1 MSAALKGPAADYWLL
16 WRMALSTRHPR
27 ASAIVLGLTGVA
39 TLVVALLVQLKNADP
54 LLTASFALRI
64 ALGGM
69 MMGWMLYFVPGAV
82 KLNSPFTA
90 RLVPRLRRR
99 LIELTA
105 LVWLVAIV
113 SSALMAQG
121 TKLSPALVFLG
132 TGTWLA
138 AYGLGQSGNRMGA
151 WVQFAAWTCIVFNQH
166 LPAGLVEQL
175 KGGTGFAVAAL
186 LMLAFGAL
194 ALQWM
199 FLNGG
204 ERHYAAREAQ
214 ILQAE
219 KLTAAG
225 QFKERR
231 QHRIGAS
238 LYEWVLRRD
247 STARNSGRL
256 LGHLLGARNHWVY
269 RALAMG
275 GILAGGVVAVG
286 LLHAFG
292 SLELQEMTANIGWA
306 GAALLML
313 GALFDCERRNV
324 RLKDTATEQAL
335 MRLVPPLPAGAP
347 AFNRHLARTLLRV
360 GLLEW
365 AMLAAT
371 VLCLGLLS
379 GASPAD
385 LGMQACLCCLTLPV
399 VAANLR
405 DHAHHAG
412 LLGWRLLCG
421 FVLSVCISFAVGAV
435 AHTVFGLPV
444 LAGAALASIVIAIA
458 LVANGFRRAE
468 TAPYAFPAGRLA

>member
-1 MSAALKGPAADYWLL
+1 MSAGMKTPLNDYWLL

-27 ASAIVLGLTGVA
+27 ASAIVLALAAVA
-39 TLVVALLVQLKNADP
+39 TILVALLVQLKNADP
-54 LLTASFALRI
+54 LMTAGFALRV
-64 ALGGM
+64 AFGGV

-82 KLNSPFTA
+82 KLNTPFTA

-105 LVWLVAIV
+105 LVWLVAVV
-113 SSALMAQG
+113 SGALMTQG
-121 TKLSPALVFLG
+121 TRLSPALVVLG

-138 AYGLGQSGNRMGA
+138 AYGLGQSGNRVGA
-151 WVQFAAWTCIVFNQH
+151 WVQFAAWMTVVFHEH
-166 LPAGLVEQL
+166 LPAGLVDAL
-175 KGGTGFAVAAL
+175 RGGTGFAVAAL

-204 ERHYAAREAQ
+204 ERHYAAHEAQ
-214 ILQAE
+214 ILQTE
-219 KLTAAG
+219 RLTVAG
-225 QFKERR
+225 QFKERK

-238 LYEWVLRRD
+238 LYELVLRRD
-247 STARNSGRL
+247 SAARHSGRL
-256 LGHLLGARNHWVY
+256 LAHLLGARNHWVY
-269 RALAMG
+269 RALAMAG
-275 GILAGGVVAVG
+275 VLAVGVVAMG
-286 LLHAFG
+286 LLHFFG
-292 SLELQEMTANIGWA
+292 SADLQDMIRNIGWA

-335 MRLVPPLPAGAP
+335 MRLVPPLPRGAP
-347 AFNRHLARTLLRV
+347 AFNRQLAGTLLRV

-379 GASPAD
+379 GATPAN
-385 LGMQACLCCLTLPV
+385 LGLQACLCCLTLPV

-405 DHAHHAG
+405 DHAHRAG

-421 FVLSVCISFAVGAV
+421 FVLSVCISFAVGAA
-435 AHTVFGLPV
+435 AHAVFGLPM
-444 LAGAALASIVIAIA
+444 LAGAALASIVIAVT

-468 TAPYAFPAGRLA
+468 SAPYAFPAGRLA

>member
-16 WRMALSTRHPR
+16 WRMALSTRHAR
-27 ASAIVLGLTGVA
+27 ASAIVMGATGIA
-39 TLVVALLVQLKNADP
+39 TLLVAFLVQLKNADP
-54 LLTASFALRI
+54 LLTASVAVRV

-82 KLNSPFTA
+82 KLNTPVNA

-113 SSALMAQG
+113 SSALVVQG
-121 TKLSPALVFLG
+121 TKLSPALVSLG
-132 TGTWLA
+132 TGTWIA
-138 AYGLGQSGNRMGA
+138 AYGLGQSGNRAGA
-151 WVQFAAWTCIVFNQH
+151 WVQFGAWMLVVFNEH
-166 LPAGLVEQL
+166 LPAGLVAQL
-175 KGGTGFAVAAL
+175 KSGTGFAVAAC

-199 FLNGG
+199 FLDGG

-225 QFKERR
+225 QFKERK
-231 QHRIGAS
+231 QHRVGAS
-238 LYEWVLRRD
+238 LYDWVLRRD
-247 STARNSGRL
+247 SLARDSGRL

-269 RALAMG
+269 RALAMA
-275 GILAGGVVAVG
+275 GILAVGVAAVG
-286 LLHAFG
+286 LLKVFG
-292 SLELQEMTANIGWA
+292 SLELQEMTRNTGWA

-324 RLKDTATEQAL
+324 RLKDTASEQAL
-335 MRLVPPLPAGAP
+335 MRLVPPLPSGAP
-347 AFNRHLARTLLRV
+347 AFNRRLAGTLLRV

-371 VLCLGLLS
+371 VQCLGLLS

-405 DHAHHAG
+405 DHAHRAG

-421 FVLSVCISFAVGAV
+421 FVLSTCTSVAVGA
-435 AHTVFGLPV
+435 AANTAFGLPV

-458 LVANGFRRAE
+458 LVARGFQRAAM
-468 TAPYAFPAGRLA
+468 APYAFPAGRLA